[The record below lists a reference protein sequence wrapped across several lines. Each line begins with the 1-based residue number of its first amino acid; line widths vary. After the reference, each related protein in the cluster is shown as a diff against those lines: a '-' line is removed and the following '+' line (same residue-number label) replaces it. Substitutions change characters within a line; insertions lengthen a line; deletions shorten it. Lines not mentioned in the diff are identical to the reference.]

1 MLDLSNLNDTGN
13 VRYKIPPR
21 RPFAWSILVL
31 IAVVL
36 GVVWFSANGSNVSV
50 QPFFDP
56 ANLQQAGHFLA
67 NVFPPDLDLDYLV
80 KILGLAIGTLQ
91 IAIAGT
97 AFGIVLAFPLSLA
110 AMRLRGEEMSRQA
123 QGTSRWL
130 IRWILYY
137 ISRVILNVG
146 RAVPELVWALLAIVF
161 VGLGPFAGVVALTL
175 HTTGS
180 LGKIYAETFEAVDQ
194 RLVETLRNSGA
205 RESQV
210 LFLGR
215 IPLTLPALVS
225 STLFRWEENM
235 RAATILGFVAA
246 GGLGN
251 ELILQMK
258 IYQYDK
264 VATNVIALL
273 ILVTLVDVIGQFLR
287 SRLLD
292 VSGQPRLLRRTRL
305 SWLGALRRS

>member
-1 MLDLSNLNDTGN
+1 MLNQAGLEEAKI
-13 VRYKIPPR
+13 KIPPR
-21 RPFAWSILVL
+21 RPFRWSLLVL
-31 IAVVL
+31 AAVVIAIIWRSQNDSK
-36 GVVWFSANGSNVSV
+36 VAVE
-50 QPFFDP
+50 PFFD
-56 ANLQQAGHFLA
+56 ASNLQQAGHFLA
-67 NVFPPDLDLDYLV
+67 SVWPPELDSDYLWKV
-80 KILGLAIGTLQ
+80 AGLAVGTLE

-97 AFGIVLAFPLSLA
+97 ALGLVLAFPLSLL
-110 AMRLRGEEMSRQA
+110 AMRLRGEEMSRVA
-123 QGTSRWL
+123 QGTPRWL
-130 IRWILYY
+130 LRWVGYY
-137 ISRVILNVG
+137 FSRTLLNIG

-215 IPLTLPALVS
+215 IPLTLPSLVS

-264 VATNVIALL
+264 VATDVIALL
-273 ILVTLVDVIGQFLR
+273 ILVTLVDISGQFLR

-292 VSGQPRLLRRTRL
+292 VSGQSRRRWSL
-305 SWLGALRRS
+305 AWLTARHRAI